1 MTLYELIEQP
11 DLDEPVLVLALDGWI
26 DAGSAATVAVE
37 VLCDQLDTVTVAR
50 FSTDELLDYR
60 ARRPVVHL
68 VDGVQRGLT
77 WPSIELRAAA
87 DLDGKEI
94 LFLVG
99 AEPDRLWHQFAD
111 EVTGLALQFGVRL
124 CAGLGAYP
132 AATPHT
138 RPPRVA
144 CTASTAR
151 LAEQGFLQAS
161 LDFPAGMQAAIE
173 QRCDGRGIPALGL
186 WAQVPHY
193 IVPTQ
198 MPYPAASVALVEAL
212 GRVAELSLPLG
223 DLPARAEATR
233 TRLDELIANNPEHQA
248 MLRQLE
254 AAHEED
260 VPPERLDRLDAG
272 GDLPTGDELAA
283 ELERF
288 LRDQR
293 GDT

>member
-11 DLDEPVLVLALDGWI
+11 DLDDPVLVLALDGWI
-26 DAGSAATVAVE
+26 DAGGAASVAVE
-37 VLCDQLDTVTVAR
+37 TLADELDTVTVAR
-50 FSTDELLDYR
+50 FATDELLDYR

-87 DLDGKEI
+87 DLDGKELLI
-94 LFLVG
+94 LAG
-99 AEPDRLWHQFAD
+99 AEPDRLWHQFSD
-111 EVTGLALQFGVRL
+111 EVTELALQFGVRL
-124 CAGLGAYP
+124 CVGLGAYP

-144 CTASTAR
+144 CTASTPR
-151 LAEQGFLQAS
+151 LAEVGFLQAS
-161 LDFPAGMQAAIE
+161 LDFPAGIQAAIE
-173 QRCDGRGIPALGL
+173 QRCDGRGIPAVGL

-212 GRVAELSLPLG
+212 GQVAELSLPLG
-223 DLPARAEATR
+223 DLPTRAETTR
-233 TRLDELIANNPEHQA
+233 ARLDELIANNPEHQA

-254 AAHEED
+254 AAHAQDE
-260 VPPERLDRLDAG
+260 PPERLDAG
-272 GDLPTGDELAA
+272 GELPTGDELAA

-293 GDT
+293 GDG